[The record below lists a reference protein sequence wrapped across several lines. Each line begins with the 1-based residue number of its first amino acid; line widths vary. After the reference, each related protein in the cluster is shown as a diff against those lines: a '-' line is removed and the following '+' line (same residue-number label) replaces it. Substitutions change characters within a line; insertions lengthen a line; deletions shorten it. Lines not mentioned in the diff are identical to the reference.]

1 MGPSGHMAKHFVKL
15 ATLGHYN
22 EFLKSKS
29 AQNRHFLGKKRLKI
43 FKGYFSHFTSAYFS
57 LQVPDAQKNHETHS
71 LRSKLTPKKFFK
83 LRNKN
88 P

>member
-1 MGPSGHMAKHFVKL
+1 MKL
-15 ATLGHYN
+15 ATSGHYN

-57 LQVPDAQKNHETHS
+57 LQVSDAQKNHEIHS
-71 LRSKLTPKKFFK
+71 LSSKLTPNIFLVTSGFVT
-83 LRNKN
+83 
-88 P
+88 PSC